1 MLNKHYIIKTHLHHF
16 QIYAHQEISFHVN
29 DFNLHISQTNYCIN
43 LYKFQLL
50 TIQTKSNKD
59 THIRK
64 LTYICTNSIVFR
76 MKLKLTD
83 KLLLIPVKSL
93 IETRMITLDRRFSD
107 VFMIY

>member
-64 LTYICTNSIVFR
+64 LTYICTNFY
-76 MKLKLTD
+76 
-83 KLLLIPVKSL
+83 
-93 IETRMITLDRRFSD
+93 RFSYEIEVNRQVITNSGEKLNRD
-107 VFMIY
+107 PHDYPRPTFL